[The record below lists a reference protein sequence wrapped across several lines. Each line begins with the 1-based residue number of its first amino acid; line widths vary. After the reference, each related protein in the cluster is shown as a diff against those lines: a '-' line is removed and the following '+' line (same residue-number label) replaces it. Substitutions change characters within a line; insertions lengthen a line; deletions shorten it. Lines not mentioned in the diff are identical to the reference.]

1 MIKRFL
7 LLLCSICCLCS
18 VCLGETDT
26 RTRVIVTSDGEIDD
40 ECSMVR
46 FLLYANEWDIEGII
60 TTSSQYHW
68 QGHKWA
74 GNNWINPYLDAYEK
88 VYPNL
93 IKHDKD
99 YPTPD
104 YLRKCCV
111 LGNVKAEGEMN
122 EVTEGSELIVK
133 VLLDETDS
141 RPVWIQAW
149 GGTNTIARALKTIE
163 EKYPEKMEYVAN
175 KIRLF
180 LIWEQDN
187 TYQSYIRK
195 NWGKYNILTIIS
207 DQFITYF
214 YHWKKFCRQNHRNI
228 W

>member
-1 MIKRFL
+1 
-7 LLLCSICCLCS
+7 
-18 VCLGETDT
+18 
-26 RTRVIVTSDGEIDD
+26 
-40 ECSMVR
+40 
-46 FLLYANEWDIEGII
+46 
-60 TTSSQYHW
+60 
-68 QGHKWA
+68 
-74 GNNWINPYLDAYEK
+74 
-88 VYPNL
+88 
-93 IKHDKD
+93 
-99 YPTPD
+99 
-104 YLRKCCV
+104 
-111 LGNVKAEGEMN
+111 MN
-122 EVTEGSELIVK
+122 
-133 VLLDETDS
+133 VLLDETDP

-214 YHWKKFCRQNHRNI
+214 YHWKKFLPAEPQKYLVGSWMNPKYKKWTWRIVCFV
-228 W
+228 